1 MDPTQQRI
9 MMIMP
14 VVLSAMFLWAPAG
27 LNLYW
32 LASNLCSLV
41 QQGITMRILRERD
54 AHAASRKERRR

>member
-1 MDPTQQRI
+1 
-9 MMIMP
+9 

-41 QQGITMRILRERD
+41 QQGITMKILRGRD
-54 AHAASRKERRR
+54 EAPAAKKERRR